1 MPSSVTTPQ
10 RGDEAFE
17 ERRRQLLLRKVENG
31 KSCSYRTLATY
42 TDRSPNTIRHVLMDE
57 DMPFVGDRWEIL
69 NATEQAIEAYED
81 EHLSE

>member
-17 ERRRQLLLRKVENG
+17 ERRRKLLLRKVENG
-31 KSCSYRTLATY
+31 RSCSYRQLSSY
-42 TDRSPNTIRHVLMDE
+42 SDRSPNTLRHVLMDE
-57 DMPFVGDRWEIL
+57 EMDFVSNRWEIL
-69 NATEQAIEAYED
+69 NVIERALEAYEE